1 MHGVLPVPR
10 ETPETVTVLCG
21 GHVYNIV
28 EIGATLKGVN
38 PNIVLFWID
47 SAELKG
53 QECSRAAPDSNRIC
67 GSDLPCPQSR

>member
-1 MHGVLPVPR
+1 MTLHK
-10 ETPETVTVLCG
+10 
-21 GHVYNIV
+21 
-28 EIGATLKGVN
+28 ATEQYITMKRSLGFRFHSVKGVN